1 MQRLTGNTKV
11 YFIIADPVAQVRT
24 HIMFS
29 RHFSDNGMDC
39 VFAPLHIKPE
49 DLGAAMA
56 AFRGMR
62 NLGGF
67 VATVPHKK
75 AVTAYCARLGETAEL
90 VGAAN
95 VIRREEDGSFS
106 GDMVDGKG
114 FVAGLQACG
123 HQVADKRILLLGAGG
138 AGSAIALALLQAR
151 AAALTIH
158 DREQSRA
165 EDILAR
171 LRTAM
176 PEAAV
181 RQGEADTAGCDM
193 VINATGLGMRETD
206 PLPIA
211 ETMLRPGMLA
221 AELIMQP
228 EETSFLRAARKQGAA
243 VHYGRHMLEGQKL
256 LMAGFLRME
265 QKPAGDS
272 VSG

>member
-1 MQRLTGNTKV
+1 MQHLTGKTKV

-29 RHFSDNGMDC
+29 QHFSDNDMDC

-49 DLGAAMA
+49 DLDAVMT

-75 AVTAYCARLGETAEL
+75 AVTAYCARLGETARV

-123 HQVADKRILLLGAGG
+123 HQAADRRILLLGAGG
-138 AGSAIALALLQAR
+138 AGSAVALALLQAR
-151 AAALTIH
+151 AAELTIH
-158 DREQSRA
+158 DCVQSHA
-165 EDILAR
+165 DDLVER
-171 LRTAM
+171 LRSVM
-176 PEAAV
+176 PQAAV
-181 RQGEADTAGCDM
+181 RAGEADAAGCDM
-193 VINATGLGMRETD
+193 VVNATGLGMRETD

-211 ETMLRPGMLA
+211 ETMLRPGLLA
-221 AELIMQP
+221 AELIMRP

-243 VHYGRHMLEGQKL
+243 VHYGRHTLEGQKT
-256 LMAGFLRME
+256 LMAEFLRM
-265 QKPAGDS
+265 G
-272 VSG
+272 